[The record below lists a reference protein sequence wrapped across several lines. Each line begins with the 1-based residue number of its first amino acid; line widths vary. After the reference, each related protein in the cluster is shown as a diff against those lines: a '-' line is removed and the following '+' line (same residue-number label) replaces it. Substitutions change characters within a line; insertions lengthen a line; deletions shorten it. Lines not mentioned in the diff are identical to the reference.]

1 MQPAPK
7 SESGRIVRPILD
19 AGSHTL
25 TLEPDLVSA
34 ENLERDDLHPEHGC
48 ARIEQFDMSAVDAD
62 TGEGNRSSV
71 AEVLPSKPTC
81 GISISQSASV
91 SRKRQQFLSMSRA
104 PILIPGR
111 HAEVVSLRRVLD
123 AAKNTGKR
131 ELDSNSKFVGPDR
144 PCSFPS
150 TTTNLYEHSP
160 VQFVLIQ
167 GKRGVGKTCLARTLR
182 PMVEADGGYFVET
195 RFDPRRAF
203 IPFSALVS
211 VILDWVRLV
220 LARGPAAVTDARSLL
235 LSNLDQDDIEM
246 ILKAMPC
253 LSLIILEPKGL
264 SDESF
269 GSTLSSSERSGS
281 RSKSS
286 SEDEWRRQLNCSY
299 AVVERF
305 PFVFGT
311 IMRCIGSPEKP
322 VVVMYDD
329 FQHADTDSIMLLKRT
344 AIDAVRGGIV
354 FVAVVQTTGSDQR
367 TNPHTIGAV
376 SVHNDFSQN
385 ALCTVVSLTD
395 LDFIDTKHFVS
406 ELVLPGESQAG
417 DEAQHALAVCVHERT
432 KGNISQIWEVLE
444 DLERAVGGPRLH
456 ETNGESLPTAVKDAA
471 RFQVFGR
478 SLDQEVPNGFDDL
491 LRVSA
496 CLGCTVDIEVI
507 RCALPHQ
514 DMTPLLQRAIDEGAF
529 YLPQGSSLTGSDG
542 SVAMWY
548 GFLDDRMPGA
558 IREQLPENE
567 LMSVHVKL
575 GRRLWR
581 QLSEQDIHLYA
592 FHILSQLMFG
602 QGKISR
608 EKERIAVATLC
619 LHAGRVAAKMSS
631 FRVALSYF
639 AFGLGRLETVEWRNQ
654 YDLLLALTN
663 SAAEMSLCTGQ
674 YDQMDEYLENV
685 FEYGRTFQDKVQAYG
700 TRISSFSIRDR
711 QKDAL
716 NLGIEVLHSLG
727 EKVPRNFQIVFL
739 LQAVSRS
746 RRLLRGKSDRQLLR
760 LPPLTNETKLL
771 ALQILHLLMMSA
783 IMQEPRTAPF
793 FVFSMLRITIEH
805 GLCGIGC
812 FSFSAYGMILISL
825 FRNYK
830 DATRYSNVS
839 ISLAERGIEVEFM
852 PRMYAAHYGTVAQFS
867 EPLSNCLLPTL
878 KGHRIALYTGDT
890 EVASLCA
897 VNYVFLAFELDVPL
911 REVHRSWRCF
921 REHIL
926 LTKQESLLRA
936 YSPALQIVSHLIGLT
951 DDPLGAAGDLIDY
964 DEFLRQAL
972 IEKRQDLAS
981 EVGYSRMYLAFIFN
995 EYPLAGSFA
1004 SLISL
1009 PNTRPAFVYV
1019 AYCFRVG
1026 LVAAA
1031 MAREKT
1037 ERRKNIRAA
1046 TKAIRLLE
1054 RFATV
1059 GPQNCLVRLSLLR
1072 AELASALG
1080 KTEDA
1085 YREYITAIST
1095 APASRS
1101 LSMRALSNECF
1112 ARHLLRLGSSKKA
1125 EPYFLEALS
1134 VYEEW
1139 GACAKVKQLSR
1150 FVESIYGDS
1159 RQGELTDTPS
1169 FDRRPI

>member
-1 MQPAPK
+1 LVASKMEPPLK
-7 SESGRIVRPILD
+7 CESEGLQSYLD
-19 AGSHTL
+19 AEPVTL
-25 TLEPDLVSA
+25 KPDLVSA
-34 ENLERDDLHPEHGC
+34 EILSESGDQNPELGC
-48 ARIEQFDMSAVDAD
+48 TRIDHVVLTEDYGETCAAD
-62 TGEGNRSSV
+62 RLNV
-71 AEVLPSKPTC
+71 AEGLESKPTF
-81 GISISQSASV
+81 SLFQSGSV
-91 SRKRQQFLSMSRA
+91 SRKRQQFLSMSCA

-111 HAEVVSLRRVLD
+111 QAQVASLHSVVE
-123 AAKNTGKR
+123 AAK
-131 ELDSNSKFVGPDR
+131 DSKKEASSCAKFVGPDR
-144 PCSFPS
+144 PCSSPS
-150 TTTNLYEHSP
+150 TTTNVYAHSP
-160 VQFVLIQ
+160 VQFLLIQ

-182 PMVEADGGYFVET
+182 PIVEADGGYFVET

-203 IPFSALVS
+203 MPFSALVS
-211 VILDWVRLV
+211 VILDWTRQV
-220 LARGPAAVTDARSLL
+220 LARGPAAVADARSLL

-253 LSLIILEPKGL
+253 LSLILLEPKEL

-281 RSKSS
+281 RSKSL

-299 AVVERF
+299 VVVERF

-354 FVAVVQTTGSDQR
+354 FVAVVQTAGLGQN

-376 SVHNDFSQN
+376 DVHNDFSQN
-385 ALCTVVSLTD
+385 ALCTVVSLND
-395 LDFIDTKHFVS
+395 LDFVDTKHFVS
-406 ELVLPGESQAG
+406 ELVLSEESQARA
-417 DEAQHALAVCVHERT
+417 ETQHALAVCVHQRT

-444 DLERAVGGPRLH
+444 DLERAVDGPRLH
-456 ETNGESLPTAVKDAA
+456 ETNGTSIQLSEEPESQPRAVEDAP
-471 RFQVFGR
+471 RLQGF
-478 SLDQEVPNGFDDL
+478 PNDFDDL

-514 DMTPLLQRAIDEGAF
+514 DMTPLLQRAIDDGAF

-581 QLSEQDIHLYA
+581 QLSDQDIHLYA

-608 EKERIAVATLC
+608 EEERIAVATLC

-674 YDQMDEYLENV
+674 YEQMDEYLENV

-739 LQAVSRS
+739 LQAVSRA

-771 ALQILHLLMMSA
+771 ALQILHLVMMSA

-805 GLCGIGC
+805 GLCAIGC
-812 FSFSAYGMILISL
+812 FSFSVYGMILISL

-839 ISLAERGIEVEFM
+839 VSLAERGIEVEFM
-852 PRMYAAHYGTVAQFS
+852 PRIYAAHYGAVAQFS

-897 VNYVFLAFELDVPL
+897 VNYIFLAFELDVPL
-911 REVHRSWRCF
+911 REVHHSWRCF

-995 EYPLAGSFA
+995 EYQLAGSFA

-1031 MAREKT
+1031 MAREKI

-1046 TKAIRLLE
+1046 RKAIRLLE
-1054 RFATV
+1054 RFTTV

-1125 EPYFLEALS
+1125 EAYFLEALS

-1139 GACAKVKQLSR
+1139 GACAKVTQLSR

-1159 RQGELTDTPS
+1159 RQGGLTDAPV
-1169 FDRRPI
+1169 